1 MRKYLLIPL
10 TLTLFL
16 LYTLPVPAE
25 DLYKRPAFYLVEA
38 YQTGQTLHVN
48 IHPQTKAWVEL
59 ILIDEDGKR
68 YEAPRP
74 YRVKGQQKNE
84 LTLPITQL
92 PRGTY
97 MLTLYAYNERIHTEK
112 LVIK

>member
-1 MRKYLLIPL
+1 MSKYLLTAITFL
-10 TLTLFL
+10 L

-25 DLYKRPAFYLVEA
+25 GFYKRPTFYIVKA
-38 YQTGQTLHVN
+38 YQAGQTLHVD
-48 IHPQTKAWVEL
+48 IHPKTKAWVEL
-59 ILIDEDGKR
+59 ILIGEDGKR

-84 LTLPITQL
+84 LTLPITLL

-112 LVIK
+112 MIIT